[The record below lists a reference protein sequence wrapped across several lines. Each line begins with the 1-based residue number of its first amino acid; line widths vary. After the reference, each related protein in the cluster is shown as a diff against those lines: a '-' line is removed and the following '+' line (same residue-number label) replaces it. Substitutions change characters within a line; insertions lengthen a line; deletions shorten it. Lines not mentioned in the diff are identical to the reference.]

1 MYNINIYT
9 IYIYIYIIHITYRS
23 MYTIYIYIYIYIY
36 IHIYIYT
43 CPGLHFPSI
52 RRKPCR
58 MNMHKA
64 IMEGFATPL
73 ALRSSA

>member
-9 IYIYIYIIHITYRS
+9 NIYIIHITYRS
-23 MYTIYIYIYIYIY
+23 MYTIY